1 MNHVSGEETPN
12 GSTTLKW
19 KRGVSMNSANKKAIW
34 KRKKYR
40 SEEKKDMISGYLYI
54 APFFIIFALIGLY
67 PALFSIYLAFQKWN
81 GLSPMTFNGLA
92 NFELVL
98 TDPLF
103 WKSVYN
109 TIVMGIMGTAPQLIV
124 GLILAYLLNLA
135 FLKFKGFFRVTIF
148 MPYLTSMVAVAL
160 IFSVLFSNHES
171 SFANYILTNWFGLDP
186 IAWAASEW
194 GTKIAISLMVFWRWV
209 GYNTIIYL
217 AGIQSIPN
225 DLYEAATV
233 DGANKFQQ
241 LRYITI
247 PMMKPFIILTV
258 FTSTVGAMQLFS
270 EPTVFLGADAFTR
283 DEAMT
288 IVMYLYRDAFRLQSF
303 GTASATAI
311 ILLIIITIFAV
322 INLRLTQGF
331 GRKKRGVKK

>member
-1 MNHVSGEETPN
+1 MDSVSN
-12 GSTTLKW
+12 KDMKMKK
-19 KRGVSMNSANKKAIW
+19 KRHM
-34 KRKKYR
+34 

-54 APFFIIFALIGLY
+54 APFFIIFAVIGLY
-67 PALFSIYLAFQKWN
+67 PAVFSIFLGFHKWN
-81 GLSPMTFNGLA
+81 GLSPMTFVGLD
-92 NFELVL
+92 NFRVVL
-98 TDPLF
+98 TDHLF

-109 TIVMGIMGTAPQLIV
+109 TIVMGIMGTAPQLVV
-124 GLILAYLLNLA
+124 GIMLAYLLNLA
-135 FLKFKGFFRVTIF
+135 FLKFKNFFRVTIF
-148 MPYLTSMVAVAL
+148 MPYITSMVAVAL

-171 SFANYILTNWFGLDP
+171 SLANYVLTHLFGLDP
-186 IAWAASEW
+186 VQWSTSEW
-194 GTKIAISLMVFWRWV
+194 GTKIAISIMVFWRWV

-225 DLYEAATV
+225 DLYEAATI

-241 LRYITI
+241 LIHITI
-247 PMMKPFIILTV
+247 PMLKPFIILTV

-270 EPTVFLGADAFTR
+270 EPTVFLGTSAFTR

-311 ILLIIITIFAV
+311 ILLIMISAFVA
-322 INLRLTQGF
+322 INTRLTSGI
-331 GRKKRGVKK
+331 GRKKRGENG

>member
-1 MNHVSGEETPN
+1 MNLISKKE
-12 GSTTLKW
+12 
-19 KRGVSMNSANKKAIW
+19 SMF
-34 KRKKYR
+34 KRKKFR
-40 SEEKKDMISGYLYI
+40 SEEQKDRISGYLYI
-54 APFFIIFALIGLY
+54 APFFIIFTLIGLY

-81 GLSPMTFNGLA
+81 GLGPMTFNGLE
-92 NFELVL
+92 NFKMVL

-124 GLILAYLLNLA
+124 GLILAYLLNMA
-135 FLKFKGFFRVTIF
+135 FLRLKSFFRVTIF

-160 IFSVLFSNHES
+160 IFSVLFSNHDS
-171 SFANYILTNWFGLDP
+171 SLANYVLTHLFGLDP
-186 IAWAASEW
+186 VTWGASEW
-194 GTKIAISLMVFWRWV
+194 GTKIAISIMVFWRWV

-225 DLYEAATV
+225 DLYEAATI
-233 DGANKFQQ
+233 DGANKVQQ
-241 LRYITI
+241 LFYITI

-270 EPTVFLGADAFTR
+270 EPTVFLGRDAFTR

-311 ILLIIITIFAV
+311 ILLVIITVFAV
-322 INLRLTQGF
+322 LNIRLTQGF
-331 GRKKRGVKK
+331 GKKKRGV